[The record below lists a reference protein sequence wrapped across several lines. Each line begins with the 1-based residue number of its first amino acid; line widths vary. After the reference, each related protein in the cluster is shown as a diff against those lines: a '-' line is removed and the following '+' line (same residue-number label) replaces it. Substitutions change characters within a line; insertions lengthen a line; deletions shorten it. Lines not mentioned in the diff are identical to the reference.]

1 MYENVYM
8 FIYFSDLGAQSI
20 SHECILNTR
29 IVRQDYIFLRREQ
42 FIQADGVEK
51 WKLDKNVTQKDLYKI
66 EFQFS
71 I

>member
-1 MYENVYM
+1 M

-51 WKLDKNVTQKDLYKI
+51 WKLDKNVTDLKVKKDLYKI